1 MDHITVALAGNPN
14 VGKSTLFNALTGL
27 RQHTGNWPGKTVEQ
41 AVGQYTYGSA
51 EVSLVDLPG
60 TYSLLADSPEEEIA
74 RDFLRGDNADVTV
87 VVVDAGAL
95 RRSLCLA
102 LQVRQIT
109 ARMVL
114 CVNLLDEAKKKGI
127 QVDLERL
134 SRSLG
139 VSVVGTAAR
148 SGTGLEEL
156 CRVVWEV
163 AQQPP
168 RPDHWQV
175 RYDAAVERAL
185 SRLTPHV
192 SRCRGLELLTGEV
205 QPSGEVAEALNRAQ
219 VILDEAGLVGRCLRE
234 SMTDSIVRQAE
245 ELGSACTSH
254 SRSDPHSRDRRL
266 DRILTSRTTG
276 MAVMLLGL
284 GMIFYL
290 TIRGANYPSQL
301 LSRWLF
307 ALQQP
312 LRQLLATLWAPLWL
326 QGLLVDGVYR
336 TAAWVVAVMLPPMAI
351 FFPLFTLLED
361 VGYLPRVAFNLDRFF
376 RSAGAHGRQ
385 SLTMCMALGCSAC
398 GVTGCRI
405 IDSPRER
412 LVAILTNCFVPCNGR
427 FPTLI
432 ALVTLFIVPRGGFL
446 GAAAAFVALIV
457 FAVGM
462 TWVASRL
469 LSSTV
474 LKGEASSFSLEL
486 PPYRRPQIGKVLVR
500 SLLDR
505 TLFVLGRALKV
516 AAPAGALIW
525 LLANIPC
532 GGSTLLGQAA
542 ALLEPLGTLLG
553 VDGMILLAFLLGFP
567 ANEIVLPVLLMG
579 YLSVGTLVEYSSL
592 EQLGAVLTANGW
604 TVITA
609 LCTMVLCL
617 LHFPCGTTCLTIR
630 KETGSTKWMLVAIVL
645 PTVLGMAVCLLIKAA
660 AVLIG

>member
-1 MDHITVALAGNPN
+1 MEHITVALAGNPN

-41 AVGQYTYGSA
+41 AVGQYTYGDA
-51 EVSLVDLPG
+51 KVSLVDLPG

-74 RDFLRGDNADVTV
+74 RDFLRGDSADVTV
-87 VVVDAGAL
+87 VVVDAAAL

-102 LQVRQIT
+102 LQVRQMT

-114 CVNLLDEAKKKGI
+114 CVNLLDEAQKKGI
-127 QVDLERL
+127 QVDLNRL
-134 SRSLG
+134 SHSLA
-139 VSVVGTAAR
+139 VPVVGTAAR

-156 CRVVWEV
+156 RRTIWET
-163 AQQPP
+163 AQRPP
-168 RPDHWQV
+168 QPDHWQV
-175 RYDAAVERAL
+175 RYEVAVERAL

-192 SRCRGLELLTGEV
+192 SRSWGLELLTGAV
-205 QPSGEVAEALNRAQ
+205 QPLQEVTEALNRAK
-219 VILDEAGLVGRCLRE
+219 VILDEAGLVGLRLRE
-234 SMTDSIVRQAE
+234 SITDSLVRQAE
-245 ELGSACTSH
+245 ELGSACTCH
-254 SRSDPHSRDRRL
+254 SRNDPHSRDRKL

-284 GMIFYL
+284 GVIFYV

-301 LSRWLF
+301 ISRALF

-312 LRQLLATLWAPLWL
+312 LRQLLSALWAPLWV

-336 TAAWVVAVMLPPMAI
+336 TTAWVVAVMLPPMAI

-446 GAAAAFVALIV
+446 SAAAAFVALIV

-469 LSSTV
+469 LSTTV
-474 LKGEASSFSLEL
+474 LKGESSFFSLEL

-532 GGSTLLGQAA
+532 GGSTLLLQGA
-542 ALLEPLGTLLG
+542 ALLDPLGALLG
-553 VDGMILLAFLLGFP
+553 VDGMILLAFLMGFP

-579 YLSVGTLVEYSSL
+579 YLSAGTLVEYTSL
-592 EQLGAVLTANGW
+592 EQLGAILTANGW
-604 TVITA
+604 TVMTA

-630 KETGSTKWMLVAIVL
+630 KETGSTKWMLAAMAL
-645 PTVLGMAVCLLIKAA
+645 PAVLGAAVCLLIRAAA
-660 AVLIG
+660 AVIG